1 MPDSHL
7 DRSKARLQETGTEA
21 GANWSRL
28 WTERL
33 SRSRHQTGLRRR
45 GISSEQFWDGFSRW
59 QELHRYTR
67 YPGRVLERILEAV
80 DAQTTVLDIG
90 AGNGAFAIPVAK
102 AAKQVTAVEPSP
114 GQIARLMENA
124 ALAGVGNIN
133 VLQSRWEDV
142 SGAEA
147 AQHDLVVAAY
157 CFQMN
162 DITSALEKMYRA
174 AGRSLFLVHSAGH
187 DMLGPLGDILGNM
200 ETGPDYVH
208 LYNVL
213 SEMGHRASVEVFTRD
228 YEIPL
233 DFDLEILGY
242 SQALSAENKG
252 KLRRHLEM
260 AGKVFAR
267 DGVPWVRRQYKD
279 ALIHLNKEVG
289 LR

>member
-1 MPDSHL
+1 MADSHL
-7 DRSKARLQETGTEA
+7 DRSKAGLQETGTET
-21 GANWSRL
+21 GANWSQL

-59 QELHRYTR
+59 QDLHRYTR
-67 YPGRVLERILEAV
+67 YPGRVLERILESV
-80 DAQTTVLDIG
+80 DAHTTVLDIG

-133 VLQSRWEDV
+133 VLPSHWEDV

-157 CFQMN
+157 CFQMS

-208 LYNVL
+208 LCNVL
-213 SEMGHRASVEVFTRD
+213 DAMGHRANVEVFTRD

-279 ALIHLNKEVG
+279 ALIQLNKEVC